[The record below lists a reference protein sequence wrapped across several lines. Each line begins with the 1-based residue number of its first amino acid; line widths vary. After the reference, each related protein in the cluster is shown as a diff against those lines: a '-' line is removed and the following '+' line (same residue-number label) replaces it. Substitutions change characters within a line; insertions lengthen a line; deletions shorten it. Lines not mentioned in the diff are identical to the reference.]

1 MATINTITFQVITNS
16 NIVSIEVPDFLIEEF
31 GRTLVWQE
39 MPHHVKVISPQDATK
54 SITTNFAS

>member
-1 MATINTITFQVITNS
+1 MATINTITFQAITNS
-16 NIVSIEVPDFLIEEF
+16 NIVNIEVPEFLMEEF

-39 MPHHVKVISPQDATK
+39 MPYQVRVVHPQDATK